1 MDAGLTWLVLTGVLS
16 SLVAAYFY
24 LRIAGIM
31 FLDDAPEA
39 VAVDGAV
46 DGADVEAMEAAEA
59 RMPLLSA
66 GLSSAVAV
74 AAALI
79 VVLGLQPQLLIEL
92 AGHAGVL
99 LR

>member
-1 MDAGLTWLVLTGVLS
+1 VNAGLTWLVLIGVLS

-31 FLDDAPEA
+31 FLEEPA
-39 VAVDGAV
+39 
-46 DGADVEAMEAAEA
+46 GADTSESAEAAEA
-59 RMPLLSA
+59 RQPLLSA
-66 GLSSAVAV
+66 GLSSATAI
-74 AAALI
+74 AAALV
-79 VVLGLQPQLLIEL
+79 VVLGVQPQLLLEL